1 MSVAPAQSIAYPAP
15 GSRPLRR
22 EPEHLDPHVI
32 VLFGATGDLA
42 TLMELLAPDVTLV
55 NDGGGRVKAAR
66 RPILGPEKV
75 ARFLLGI
82 AAEAAEFGLEL
93 ALVNGDLGMVGRR
106 ADGAPTV
113 GVLEMADGKVTCIY
127 ILANPEKLAHVG
139 APS

>member
-1 MSVAPAQSIAYPAP
+1 M
-15 GSRPLRR
+15 
-22 EPEHLDPHVI
+22 
-32 VLFGATGDLA
+32 
-42 TLMELLAPDVTLV
+42 TLV

-82 AAEAAEFGLEL
+82 AAEAAESGLEF